1 MECPSLKQTE
11 TSEPILSAAAFEQ
24 RCRTL
29 AEGFSTALDQPKGD
43 ILFSPEIIE
52 KRALMSLGGR
62 ASEVITRN
70 RGGHHRVLPLCLL
83 SQDIYAW
90 IGFRERWSSQGNEQN
105 YRFDEGG
112 FTLHVGR
119 VGEVAKPQVMR
130 SEWIGRRNAGFG
142 NLAGH
147 PHWQVDV
154 LETVRRVS
162 ADAPATF
169 GSTEAPEAM
178 EFSPLT
184 NDSGAALLMRFTAER
199 MHLASAAAWWR
210 QPAWPVATAPTSV
223 PELNRWVLGCIS
235 YLRQEVQRC
244 VILSPA

>member
-1 MECPSLKQTE
+1 MPKAE
-11 TSEPILSAAAFEQ
+11 TSEPTLSAAAFDL
-24 RCRTL
+24 RCRNL
-29 AEGFSTALDQPKGD
+29 AERFSAALGQPKGN
-43 ILFSPEIIE
+43 ILLSPEILE

-70 RGGHHRVLPLCLL
+70 LGGKHRVLPLCPL
-83 SQDIYAW
+83 SNEFYAW
-90 IGFRERWSSQGNEQN
+90 IGFRERWSNEGKEQN
-105 YRFDEGG
+105 YRFEEGG

-130 SEWIGRRNAGFG
+130 SEWVGRRNAGFG
-142 NLAGH
+142 NHAGH

-154 LETVRRVS
+154 LETVRRTA
-162 ADAPATF
+162 ADAPAIFRTNE
-169 GSTEAPEAM
+169 TPVPM
-178 EFSPLT
+178 EFSPPID
-184 NDSGAALLMRFTAER
+184 DSGAALLTRFTAER

-210 QPAWPVATAPTSV
+210 KPASPIATAPTSV
-223 PELNRWVLGCIS
+223 AELDRWNLGCIS